1 MKNQNRRRKK
11 ELSVKKKKNLKNK
24 ILIGGYLIA
33 QLNVN
38 YIFENIQN
46 KNNQSF
52 KNNNISLEDIFFL
65 FSLLPVSI

>member
-11 ELSVKKKKNLKNK
+11 KRDVSEKKKKQD
-24 ILIGGYLIA
+24 LIGGYLIA

-52 KNNNISLEDIFFL
+52 KNNNVSSKDIFFL
-65 FSLLPVSI
+65 YSLLPVSI